1 MNLTPPTIRDVQPS
15 ELTACLQWLLEQV
28 PVERAQWIVSQL
40 TDRVKL
46 KQMGD
51 ILTVE
56 AVSDGELASAAIAV
70 LVKPNAGNL
79 LAISRY
85 SKPIRKRAKK
95 MPERIHAAVFEHLVA
110 RLRAASVTFLQTS
123 TGPDETARNI
133 YELGFD
139 RLATLAFF
147 VLEAN
152 AFAASP
158 DAAANAELRF
168 EVVGDDLQRLSI
180 ACEVAERS
188 FANTRDCPLLSDYR
202 TAAEIVTGYRM
213 AATFD
218 PSLWRLLMVGEE
230 PAGCLFLT
238 QHPVAD
244 AGMGNIDGLTRG
256 AIELSYMGLVPEH
269 RGRGLGSHILAEAV
283 RVARQKNAI
292 RMVLAVDMENTPA
305 IMLYRRCEWREAAR
319 ESVWAMRITP

>member
-15 ELTACLQWLLEQV
+15 ELTACLQWLLGQV

-46 KQMGD
+46 KQMAD

-85 SKPIRKRAKK
+85 SKQTRKRSKK
-95 MPERIHAAVFEHLVA
+95 MPELIHAAVFEHLVA

-152 AFAASP
+152 AFATSP
-158 DAAANAELRF
+158 KAAANAELRF
-168 EVVGDDLQRLSI
+168 EVVGDNLHRLGARLQPLSEIDPDSLPQGIVAQAREEVDLLTGAGATYDRQRFLNGEIS
-180 ACEVAERS
+180 
-188 FANTRDCPLLSDYR
+188 PKGQ
-202 TAAEIVTGYRM
+202 TAAARPRPWRAWQYRLC
-213 AATFD
+213 A
-218 PSLWRLLMVGEE
+218 
-230 PAGCLFLT
+230 
-238 QHPVAD
+238 
-244 AGMGNIDGLTRG
+244 
-256 AIELSYMGLVPEH
+256 
-269 RGRGLGSHILAEAV
+269 
-283 RVARQKNAI
+283 
-292 RMVLAVDMENTPA
+292 
-305 IMLYRRCEWREAAR
+305 
-319 ESVWAMRITP
+319 